1 MLIEKSWFADINEII
16 STVSLK
22 LSNRFYLFPAQK
34 SFPIFVGDITQWQS
48 FYAVQN
54 KRNYRGFEMSLES
67 GKNLAGIGSIFLV
80 IPVPFLSIVGI
91 IMVLI
96 GMKKLSQAYNDE
108 SIWKNT
114 LYAVIFGIIGIVAS
128 GLILVSLFFG
138 GIFAGAALGLGG
150 EAGFVGLILGLIL
163 FVVLAFVF
171 YLLEAIYIRRAFD
184 SLANR
189 SGVGLF
195 RTGGLLL
202 LIGAILTIFIVGLF
216 LIFIAW
222 ILILVAFF
230 QIPTS
235 QQTQMPPPPPPMT

>member
-1 MLIEKSWFADINEII
+1 
-16 STVSLK
+16 
-22 LSNRFYLFPAQK
+22 
-34 SFPIFVGDITQWQS
+34 
-48 FYAVQN
+48 
-54 KRNYRGFEMSLES
+54 MSLES

-80 IPVPFLSIVGI
+80 LPVPFLSIVGI

-96 GMKKLSQAYNDE
+96 GMKNLSQAYKDE

-114 LYAVIFGIIGIVAS
+114 LYAVIFGIIGIIAS
-128 GLILVSLFFG
+128 GLTLVSLFFG
-138 GIFAGAALGLGG
+138 GIFASTALGLGDATG
-150 EAGFVGLILGLIL
+150 IIGLITGLLIFL
-163 FVVLAFVF
+163 VVAFIF
-171 YLLEAIYIRRAFD
+171 YLLEAIYIRKAFN
-184 SLANR
+184 SLADR

-202 LIGAILTIFIVGLF
+202 LIGAVLTIILVGLF

-235 QQTQMPPPPPPMT
+235 QQSQTPPPPPMT

>member
-1 MLIEKSWFADINEII
+1 LANNV
-16 STVSLK
+16 T
-22 LSNRFYLFPAQK
+22 
-34 SFPIFVGDITQWQS
+34 GWQS
-48 FYAVQN
+48 FYAIQN
-54 KRNYRGFEMSLES
+54 KINYRGFGMSIES

-96 GMKKLSQAYNDE
+96 GMKNLSKAYNDE

-114 LYAVIFGIIGIVAS
+114 LYAVIFGIIGIIAS
-128 GLILVSLFFG
+128 GLTLVSLFFG
-138 GIFAGAALGLGG
+138 GIFTSTALAEGDATGII
-150 EAGFVGLILGLIL
+150 GLITGLIL
-163 FVVLAFVF
+163 FLVVAFIF
-171 YLLEAIYIRRAFD
+171 YLLEAIYIRKAFN
-184 SLANR
+184 SLANK

-230 QIPTS
+230 QIPTNS
-235 QQTQMPPPPPPMT
+235 TSTQFQTPPPPPVMT